1 MGCLRGLCGGIYG
14 FYVGDNKSESRK
26 DGESD
31 ADDGE
36 KIGFRAVL
44 EKAAIMGFNIQ
55 SDEFWELRPDNFII
69 MSRAYDIRQQQ
80 EWLPFRRLM
89 SVIVASQ
96 GGKIAEEEFVSL
108 PFFDKPRKKHVPIK
122 LSKEEI
128 QKVKEEHIRL
138 GIIKG

>member
-36 KIGFRAVL
+36 KIGFRSVL

-69 MSRAYDIRQQQ
+69 MSRAYDIRKQQ

-96 GGKIAEEEFVSL
+96 GEKIAEEEFVSL

-138 GIIKG
+138 GIIKA